1 MAALLALTGG
11 LMWGVGDFFGGLA
24 SRRIAVITV
33 VVVSQAIGLAGLL
46 IWVAATRDPFPGV
59 VELLPAAGAGV
70 AVFAGITAFYRGL
83 AIGAMGIVA
92 PITASGPVVP
102 LAVDAAHGSTP
113 TALQWLGIAFILLGV
128 ATLSW
133 EGGAS
138 GRARIASGAGLAI
151 LAALGFGLYFV
162 GIDAGADESAS
173 WAVVAARVTAVSLG
187 TVVAL
192 ASSRSLRAPRSMLP
206 MLVAVGLID
215 TSANVLVAAATTYGA
230 AGIVAVLSSL
240 YPIVTM
246 VLAWIVVGERLGAAK
261 RAGGVVAVAGAA
273 FVAAG

>member
-92 PITASGPVVP
+92 PITAAGPVVP

-133 EGGAS
+133 EGRAS

-246 VLAWIVVGERLGAAK
+246 VLAWIVVGERLGATK

>member
-46 IWVAATRDPFPGV
+46 IWVAATRDPFPGA

-92 PITASGPVVP
+92 PITAAGPVVP

-113 TALQWLGIAFILLGV
+113 TPLQWLGIGFILLGV

-133 EGGAS
+133 EGRGS
-138 GRARIASGAGLAI
+138 GQARIASGAGLAI

-162 GIDAGADESAS
+162 AIDAGADESAS
-173 WAVVAARVTAVSLG
+173 WAVVAARITAVSLG
-187 TVVAL
+187 TLVAL
-192 ASSRSLRAPRSMLP
+192 ASARSLRAPRSMLP

-246 VLAWIVVGERLGAAK
+246 ALAWIIIGERLGATK
-261 RAGGVVAVAGAA
+261 RAGGVVAIAGAA

>member
-24 SRRIAVITV
+24 SRRLAVITV

-70 AVFAGITAFYRGL
+70 AVLAGITAFYRGL

-92 PITASGPVVP
+92 PITAAGPVVP

-133 EGGAS
+133 EGSAS

-173 WAVVAARVTAVSLG
+173 WAVVAARITAVSLG
-187 TVVAL
+187 TLVAL

-215 TSANVLVAAATTYGA
+215 TSANVLVAAATTSGA

-246 VLAWIVVGERLGAAK
+246 VLAWIVVGERLGATK

>member
-1 MAALLALTGG
+1 
-11 LMWGVGDFFGGLA
+11 MWGVGDFLGGLA
-24 SRRIAVITV
+24 SRRLAVIVV

-46 IWVAATRDPFPGV
+46 VWVAATRDPFPGV

-70 AVFAGITAFYRGL
+70 AVLAGVTAFYRGL

-92 PITASGPVVP
+92 PITASGPIVP
-102 LAVDAAHGSTP
+102 LAVDAVHGTTP
-113 TALQWLGIAFILLGV
+113 TPLQWLGIAFILVGV

-133 EGGAS
+133 EGAHGQT
-138 GRARIASGAGLAI
+138 RIASGAGLAI

-173 WAVVAARVTAVSLG
+173 WAVVAARITAVSIGAL
-187 TVVAL
+187 VAL
-192 ASSRSLRAPRSMLP
+192 ASSRPLRAPRSLLP
-206 MLVAVGLID
+206 MLIAVGLID
-215 TSANVLVAAATTYGA
+215 TFANVLVAAATTYGA

-246 VLAWIVVGERLGAAK
+246 VLAWLVLGERLGPTK
-261 RAGGVVAVAGAA
+261 RAGAAAALAGAA
-273 FVAAG
+273 LVAAG

>member
-24 SRRIAVITV
+24 SRRLAAIVV
-33 VVVSQAIGLAGLL
+33 VVVSQAIGLAALL
-46 IWVAATRDPFPGV
+46 VWVAATGDSFPGV

-70 AVFAGITAFYRGL
+70 AVLAGVTAFYRAL

-92 PITASGPVVP
+92 PITAAGPVVP
-102 LAVDAAHGSTP
+102 LAVDAAHGTIP
-113 TALQWLGIAFILLGV
+113 TLLQWLGIAFILLGV

-133 EGGAS
+133 EGRSHGET
-138 GRARIASGAGLAI
+138 RIAAGAGLAI
-151 LAALGFGLYFV
+151 FAALGFGLYFV
-162 GIDAGADESAS
+162 GIDAGADESAG
-173 WAVVAARVTAVSLG
+173 WAVVAARLTAVSLG
-187 TVVAL
+187 ALVAL
-192 ASSRSLRAPRSMLP
+192 ASSRSLRAPRSLLP

-215 TSANVLVAAATTYGA
+215 TAANVLVAAATTYGA

-246 VLAWIVVGERLGAAK
+246 VLARLVVGERLGATK

>member
-70 AVFAGITAFYRGL
+70 AVLAGITAFYRGL

-92 PITASGPVVP
+92 PITAAGPVVP
-102 LAVDAAHGSTP
+102 LTVDAAHGSTP

-133 EGGAS
+133 EGRTS
-138 GRARIASGAGLAI
+138 GQARIASGAGLAI

-246 VLAWIVVGERLGAAK
+246 VLARIIVGERLGATK

>member
-46 IWVAATRDPFPGV
+46 IWVVATRDPFPGV

-92 PITASGPVVP
+92 PITAAGPVVP
-102 LAVDAAHGSTP
+102 LAVDATHGSTP

-133 EGGAS
+133 EGRAS
-138 GRARIASGAGLAI
+138 GRARLASGAGLAI

-173 WAVVAARVTAVSLG
+173 WAVVAARITAVSLG
-187 TVVAL
+187 AVVAL

-246 VLAWIVVGERLGAAK
+246 VLAWIIVGERLGATK

>member
-1 MAALLALTGG
+1 
-11 LMWGVGDFFGGLA
+11 MWGVGDFLGGLA
-24 SRRIAVITV
+24 SRRLAAIVV

-46 IWVAATRDPFPGV
+46 IWVVATRDPFPGAT
-59 VELLPAAGAGV
+59 ELLPAAGAGV
-70 AVFAGITAFYRGL
+70 AVLAGVTAFYRGL

-92 PITASGPVVP
+92 PITAAGPVVP
-102 LAVDAAHGSTP
+102 LAVDAAHGTTP
-113 TALQWLGIAFILLGV
+113 TSLQWLGIACILLGV

-133 EGGAS
+133 EGAHGQT
-138 GRARIASGAGLAI
+138 RLASGAGLAI
-151 LAALGFGLYFV
+151 FAALGFGLYFV

-173 WAVVAARVTAVSLG
+173 WAVVAARLTAVSLG
-187 TVVAL
+187 AVVAL
-192 ASSRSLRAPRSMLP
+192 ASSRSLRAPRNLLP

-215 TSANVLVAAATTYGA
+215 TAANVLVAAATTYGA

-246 VLAWIVVGERLGAAK
+246 VLAWVVVGERLGATK
-261 RAGGVVAVAGAA
+261 RAGGVIAVAGAA

>member
-46 IWVAATRDPFPGV
+46 IWVAATRDPFPGA

-92 PITASGPVVP
+92 PITAAGPVVP

-113 TALQWLGIAFILLGV
+113 TPLQWLGIGFILLGV

-133 EGGAS
+133 EGRGS
-138 GRARIASGAGLAI
+138 GQARIASGAGLAI

-162 GIDAGADESAS
+162 AIDAGADESAS
-173 WAVVAARVTAVSLG
+173 WAVVAALITAVSLG
-187 TVVAL
+187 TLVAL
-192 ASSRSLRAPRSMLP
+192 ASARSLRAPRSMLP

-246 VLAWIVVGERLGAAK
+246 VLAWIIVGERLGATK

>member
-24 SRRIAVITV
+24 SRRLAVITV

-70 AVFAGITAFYRGL
+70 AVLAGITAFYRGL

-92 PITASGPVVP
+92 PITAAGPVVP

-133 EGGAS
+133 EGSAP

-173 WAVVAARVTAVSLG
+173 WAVVAARITAVSLG
-187 TVVAL
+187 TLVAL

-246 VLAWIVVGERLGAAK
+246 VLAWIVVGERLGATK

>member
-1 MAALLALTGG
+1 
-11 LMWGVGDFFGGLA
+11 MWGVGDFLGGLA
-24 SRRIAVITV
+24 SRRLAAIVV

-46 IWVAATRDPFPGV
+46 VWVVATRDPFPGV
-59 VELLPAAGAGV
+59 TELLPAAGAGV
-70 AVFAGITAFYRGL
+70 AVLAGVTAFYRGL

-92 PITASGPVVP
+92 PITAAGPVVP
-102 LAVDAAHGSTP
+102 LAVDAAHGTTP

-133 EGGAS
+133 EGAHGQT
-138 GRARIASGAGLAI
+138 RMASGAGLAI
-151 LAALGFGLYFV
+151 FAALGFGLYFV

-173 WAVVAARVTAVSLG
+173 WAVVAARLTAVSLG
-187 TVVAL
+187 ALVAL
-192 ASSRSLRAPRSMLP
+192 ASSRSLRAPRSLLP

-215 TSANVLVAAATTYGA
+215 TAANVLVAAATTYGA

-246 VLAWIVVGERLGAAK
+246 VLAWIVVGERLGATK
-261 RAGGVVAVAGAA
+261 RAGGVIAVAGAA

>member
-1 MAALLALTGG
+1 MTEIAQEFSTGTG
-11 LMWGVGDFFGGLA
+11 NTRNIDARRHVPGDPSMWFFVIGD
-24 SRRIAVITV
+24 
-33 VVVSQAIGLAGLL
+33 L
-46 IWVAATRDPFPGV
+46 I
-59 VELLPAAGAGV
+59 
-70 AVFAGITAFYRGL
+70 I
-83 AIGAMGIVA
+83 
-92 PITASGPVVP
+92 
-102 LAVDAAHGSTP
+102 
-113 TALQWLGIAFILLGV
+113 
-128 ATLSW
+128 
-133 EGGAS
+133 
-138 GRARIASGAGLAI
+138 
-151 LAALGFGLYFV
+151 FGLYFV

-187 TVVAL
+187 TIVAL
-192 ASSRSLRAPRSMLP
+192 ASSRSLRPPRSMLP

-246 VLAWIVVGERLGAAK
+246 VLAWIVVGERLGATK

>member
-46 IWVAATRDPFPGV
+46 IWVAATRDPFPGF

-70 AVFAGITAFYRGL
+70 AVLAGITAFYRGL

-92 PITASGPVVP
+92 PITAAGPVVP
-102 LAVDAAHGSTP
+102 LTVDAAHGSTP

-133 EGGAS
+133 EGRAS
-138 GRARIASGAGLAI
+138 GQARIASGAGLAI

-173 WAVVAARVTAVSLG
+173 WAVVAARITAVSLG
-187 TVVAL
+187 AVVAL

-246 VLAWIVVGERLGAAK
+246 VLARIIVGERLGATK

>member
-24 SRRIAVITV
+24 SRRLAVITV

-70 AVFAGITAFYRGL
+70 AVLAGITAFYRGL

-92 PITASGPVVP
+92 PITAAGPVVP

-133 EGGAS
+133 EGSAS

-173 WAVVAARVTAVSLG
+173 WAVVAARITAVSLG
-187 TVVAL
+187 TLVAL

-246 VLAWIVVGERLGAAK
+246 VLAWIVVGERLGATK